1 LAISIPWTS
10 SERDGDDAGDPTPI
24 LHARVLTA
32 FQGRGIIGQPLA
44 RLLALADPKRPIPA
58 STEASADLAGGYLVV
73 LADGW
78 RSSAGR
84 PCSAAGV
91 Y

>member
-24 LHARVLTA
+24 RHARFSDDVSGA
-32 FQGRGIIGQPLA
+32 RYRWPPLA
-44 RLLALADPKRPIPA
+44 RLIDLADSRRPIPA
-58 STEASADLAGGYLVV
+58 STEASTDRAGGYLVV

-78 RSSAGR
+78 R
-84 PCSAAGV
+84 
-91 Y
+91 